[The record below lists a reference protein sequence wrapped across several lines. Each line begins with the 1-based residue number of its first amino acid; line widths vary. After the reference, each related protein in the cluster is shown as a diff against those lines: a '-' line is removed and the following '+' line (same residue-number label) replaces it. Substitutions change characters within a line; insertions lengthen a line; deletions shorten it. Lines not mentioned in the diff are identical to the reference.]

1 MLDLL
6 EVLDQLEML
15 GLLVIRAT
23 LGLQDLLAR
32 IPQLQG
38 RQAQLVQQAHK
49 VAHQRWQGLQAHKVF
64 KVFKAKLARLDRQAY
79 KEIALLDQQVLLA
92 HKATQ
97 SQDLQAQLAQQVLQ
111 AQIPQ

>member
-6 EVLDQLEML
+6 EVLDLLEML
-15 GLLVIRAT
+15 GLLVVRAT
-23 LGLQDLLAR
+23 LAQQDLLAR

-38 RQAQLVQQAHK
+38 RQAQLVQRAHK
-49 VAHQRWQGLQAHKVF
+49 VAHQRLQGLQAHKVF

-97 SQDLQAQLAQQVLQ
+97 LQDRQA
-111 AQIPQ
+111 